1 MTATATA
8 TVTAELRPPSGG
20 NPEPGGDRA
29 GLGPLTGCWR
39 LPTVQL
45 CRLGSWVGYLG
56 RVLCNPIPLH
66 FSSVSTP
73 KSVLEIAVEWDSR
86 RGVRLAVVFALPV
99 LTGHNIDFV
108 VFC

>member
-1 MTATATA
+1 MEET
-8 TVTAELRPPSGG
+8 PSR
-20 NPEPGGDRA
+20 GGDGA
-29 GLGPLTGCWR
+29 GLGPLTDGLLEATY

-73 KSVLEIAVEWDSR
+73 KSVLEIAIEWDSR
-86 RGVRLAVVFALPV
+86 RSVRLAVIRALSCLMGFNTNSV
-99 LTGHNIDFV
+99 II
-108 VFC
+108 C